1 MNASNR
7 NAENLA
13 LVSWT
18 WINAAELP
26 VNQIDAAHSTT
37 PPQAPA
43 RPEFDLFFPIRRWLD
58 NIQIESSDLAHRIC
72 QLIPAQCPFERT
84 VKLFG
89 HTLFHIPPLCKLN
102 PVYDQVV
109 ALRFRAL
116 CYLADVCGED
126 ISSYC

>member
-7 NAENLA
+7 NTENLA

-18 WINAAELP
+18 WINVASLSAHP
-26 VNQIDAAHSTT
+26 VSTGT
-37 PPQAPA
+37 TANSQAPA
-43 RPEFDLFFPIRRWLD
+43 QPEFDLFFPIRRWLD
-58 NIQIESSDLAHRIC
+58 NVQVQSPTLAHRIC
-72 QLIPAQCPFERT
+72 QMIPAQCPFERD

-89 HTLFHIPPLCKLN
+89 QTLFHIPPLCKLN

-126 ISSYC
+126 ISAYC

>member
-7 NAENLA
+7 NTENLA
-13 LVSWT
+13 LVSWA

-26 VNQIDAAHSTT
+26 VNTIPTRRTSQVSA
-37 PPQAPA
+37 Q
-43 RPEFDLFFPIRRWLD
+43 PEFDFFSPIRRWLD
-58 NIQIESSDLAHRIC
+58 KVEVQNPDLAHRIC
-72 QLIPAQCPFERT
+72 QLIPAQCPFERD
-84 VKLFG
+84 VKVFG
-89 HTLFHIPPLCKLN
+89 RTLFHIPPMCKLN

-126 ISSYC
+126 ISAYC

>member
-7 NAENLA
+7 NTENLA

-18 WINAAELP
+18 WISANELSANP
-26 VNQIDAAHSTT
+26 IDADCSMLSSVPT
-37 PPQAPA
+37 QS
-43 RPEFDLFFPIRRWLD
+43 RFDLFRPIRRWLD
-58 NIQIESSDLAHRIC
+58 DIQINNPEVAHRIC

-84 VKLFG
+84 IKLFG
-89 HTLFHIPPLCKLN
+89 YTLFHIPPLCKLN

-126 ISSYC
+126 ISAYC

>member
-7 NAENLA
+7 NTENLA

-26 VNQIDAAHSTT
+26 VETIHPKRTFQV
-37 PPQAPA
+37 PA
-43 RPEFDLFFPIRRWLD
+43 QPGFDPFSPIRRWLD
-58 NIQIESSDLAHRIC
+58 QVEVQNPDLAHRIC
-72 QLIPAQCPFERT
+72 QLIPAQCPFERD
-84 VKLFG
+84 VKVFG
-89 HTLFHIPPLCKLN
+89 RTLFHIPPMCKLN
-102 PVYDQVV
+102 PVYEQVV

-126 ISSYC
+126 ISAYC